1 MTDQVNN
8 EDLKDFACSVA
19 VALFGPEAEAVF
31 HPERPR
37 KQRCCIY
44 RSESSVGGV
53 HDMVQVACGETWKKA
68 VVHAILS
75 YRFQGAE
82 QRCQTAAEIIK
93 NG

>member
-53 HDMVQVACGETWKKA
+53 HDMVQVACGEPGLHWRKA
-68 VVHAILS
+68 SGRWALFDARGVVHVCSAKDA
-75 YRFQGAE
+75 F
-82 QRCQTAAEIIK
+82 K
-93 NG
+93 